1 MDSLSEVVGRDNQP
15 IINVTEQTSCYR
27 GGVDVNESGSDCPG
41 VEGLYLLLGGDSLRS
56 GYVGCVG
63 LLHQSSQSAID
74 AVVFKAGFGG

>member
-1 MDSLSEVVGRDNQP
+1 MSRDRN
-15 IINVTEQTSCYR
+15 
-27 GGVDVNESGSDCPG
+27 CPG